1 MHVAL
6 VGALAGLLHVVSGPD
21 HLVAVA
27 PLAMKRPWTGLR
39 IGVSWGLGH
48 ASGVLFVGAA
58 GVVLRA
64 FVDVEALSRWA
75 EFVIGF
81 VLIGVGI
88 WAISQMR
95 HVVLHKHP
103 HRHEIDDDSSGADEA
118 RHVITDDVSTRADEA
133 RHAITDDVSTRADE
147 ARHAITDDV
156 STRAGEARH
165 VNNPVYA
172 SQTDSHFVAP
182 HESHLHV
189 SSPVTRQINIH
200 AHLHVHA
207 KGACS
212 DAKRMQKDPGRGSFF
227 VGLIHGAA
235 GTGHL
240 LGVVPTLSLPP
251 VLGAMYLGA
260 YGVAAVVAMGA
271 FGLTMGTIGNRLA
284 PALLRRFMLGCGIV
298 AIGLGLYW
306 LQSGW
311 RDIHG
316 HHRVNNSRTVQ
327 DVG

>member
-1 MHVAL
+1 
-6 VGALAGLLHVVSGPD
+6 
-21 HLVAVA
+21 
-27 PLAMKRPWTGLR
+27 
-39 IGVSWGLGH
+39 
-48 ASGVLFVGAA
+48 VLFVGAA

-103 HRHEIDDDSSGADEA
+103 HRHEIDNDSPVADDA
-118 RHVITDDVSTRADEA
+118 RHAKIDDVTTRADDA
-133 RHAITDDVSTRADE
+133 RHANIPAHNS
-147 ARHAITDDV
+147 H
-156 STRAGEARH
+156 
-165 VNNPVYA
+165 
-172 SQTDSHFVAP
+172 TDSHFVAP

-189 SSPVTRQINIH
+189 SSPMTRQVNIH

-207 KGACS
+207 NGACS
-212 DAKRMQKDPGRGSFF
+212 DTKRMQKDPGRGSFF

-251 VLGAMYLGA
+251 ILGAMYLGA

-316 HHRVNNSRTVQ
+316 HHQVNNSRTVQ